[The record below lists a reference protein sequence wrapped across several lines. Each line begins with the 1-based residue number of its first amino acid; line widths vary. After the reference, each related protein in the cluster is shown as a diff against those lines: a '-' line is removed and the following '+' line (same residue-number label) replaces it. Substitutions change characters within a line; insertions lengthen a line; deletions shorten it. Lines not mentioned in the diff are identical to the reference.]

1 MLRLFGD
8 RTSLL
13 AALASHWADGQLQ
26 LPSGSAAQTWPS
38 AAQRGQWART
48 FSTHS
53 SSRKP

>member
-13 AALASHWADGQLQ
+13 AALASHWADGQL
-26 LPSGSAAQTWPS
+26 LMPSAPAAQTWPS
-38 AAQRGQWART
+38 AAQGGQRALT